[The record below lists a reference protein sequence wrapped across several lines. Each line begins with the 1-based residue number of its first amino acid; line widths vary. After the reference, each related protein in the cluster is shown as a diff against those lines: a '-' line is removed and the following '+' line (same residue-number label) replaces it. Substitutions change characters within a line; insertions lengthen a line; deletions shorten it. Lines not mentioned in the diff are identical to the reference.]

1 MRLMRTRSI
10 AAVVRMMR
18 LAGGLVLMSYVTGHL
33 TNLAVGLV
41 SLDLIDRVRI
51 PLMAPWQSIP
61 GQILLYGAL
70 ASHLSLGLL
79 AVARRRSLASLN
91 RSDAAQLVLGL
102 LVPVFLTWHVLRTRG
117 AIVLGGE
124 HATYPVLMINYWK
137 VAPFFGLLQV
147 LGLAAA
153 WVHGCLGLYG
163 WLRLRL
169 WWPVVAPFLY
179 PIAFVLPILALLG
192 FVEAGKQALAR
203 FASGGDWPLQVRI
216 ALTKFAVL
224 GSRLQI
230 WRDRFLLGYAIA
242 VISACLIFAWRAA
255 QHRRRTARVIH
266 AGGRQIAA
274 SRGLSLLEIDRQQG
288 MPHASLCSG
297 RARCGTCRVRVLDG
311 MENLSPPGAAE
322 TETLG
327 RLHLAEPD
335 VRLAC
340 QAILVG
346 PRVSIERLVPASD
359 EEEEARAPSGD
370 RAAHAPVIS

>member
-1 MRLMRTRSI
+1 MRLAWSTG
-10 AAVVRMMR
+10 AAVRSAR
-18 LAGGLVLMSYVTGHL
+18 LAGGVVLMTYVTSHL
-33 TNLAVGLV
+33 TNLAFGLI
-41 SLDLIDRVRI
+41 SLDLLDRLRI
-51 PLMAPWQSIP
+51 PLMAPWQTMA
-61 GQILLYGAL
+61 GRILLYSAL
-70 ASHLSLGLL
+70 ASHLGLGPF
-79 AVARRRSLASLN
+79 AVARRRSVASLN

-102 LVPVFLTWHVLRTRG
+102 LIPVFLAWHVLRTRG

-124 HATYPVLMINYWK
+124 HATYAVLMINYWK
-137 VAPFFGLLQV
+137 VTPFFGLLQV
-147 LGLAAA
+147 LGLVAA

-169 WWPVVAPFLY
+169 WWPIVAPFLY
-179 PIAFVLPILALLG
+179 PIAFALPILALLG

-203 FASGGDWPLQVRI
+203 FGGAGDDWSLQVHI
-216 ALTKFAVL
+216 ALAKFAVL
-224 GSRLQI
+224 APRLQV

-242 VISACLIFAWRAA
+242 VIAACLVFAGQAIH
-255 QHRRRTARVIH
+255 HRRRTAWVIH
-266 AGGRQIAA
+266 ADGRQIAA

-322 TETLG
+322 METLG
-327 RLHLAEPD
+327 RLSLSESD

-346 PRVSIERLVPASD
+346 PRVSIQRLVLASD

-370 RAAHAPVIS
+370 RAADAPVIS